1 MTVDFVHDTFNN
13 SRVSPHDKPFR
24 FAAGA
29 HGTILSMLRSGANE
43 IPALIQRLG
52 SRKRSCVDAARA
64 RLAIIGPRAV
74 EDLVEALEGDCVRI
88 RARVMPLLALIQD
101 ARGRA
106 PLTAMLLD
114 RRSRLREIA
123 ARCLGR
129 FPAPETVAAL
139 NRVLERD
146 RGERVKVS
154 AVRSLVEQYEAGQD
168 PAICKVLELMTDT
181 AARGELRLAALSL
194 LPKLRLSARRSILER
209 LAGDPDDGVRQA
221 AARVGDG
228 PGATPPGEIGA
239 AVAALNS
246 NDYAAWNVGVGQLA
260 ACGIAAVKPLVTEM
274 QGRAHDPEFCKRAG
288 MALKAMGPRRARAIA
303 DAIDDSD
310 ESLPLQVLVE
320 VIGALGDKSQIYRLK
335 DLVDRLAARPTH
347 PADVNGWDPM
357 QRVRAKAH
365 LELARIGSRV
375 AIGDLRDVLGDPER
389 RVELEMLSAVELI
402 GKRDEIVVLLRAYGR
417 EDDFMKERIADVVRT
432 IRKRERIRRNSK
444 VFQTLNR
451 DQRRALAEI
460 LPARPPRKVRRPQTP
475 QARSETS

>member
-1 MTVDFVHDTFNN
+1 
-13 SRVSPHDKPFR
+13 
-24 FAAGA
+24 
-29 HGTILSMLRSGANE
+29 MLRSGANE

-52 SRKRSCVDAARA
+52 SRKRTCVDAARA

-74 EDLVEALEGDCVRI
+74 DNLVEALEGDDDRI

-168 PAICKVLELMTDT
+168 QAICKVLELMTDT
-181 AARGELRLAALSL
+181 AASGELRLAALSL
-194 LPKLRLSARRSILER
+194 LPMLRPSARRSILQR
-209 LAGDPDDGVRQA
+209 LAADPDDSVRQA
-221 AARVGDG
+221 AARIEDG
-228 PGATPPGEIGA
+228 AGGAPGGEIGA
-239 AVAALNS
+239 AVAALVS
-246 NDYAAWNVGVGQLA
+246 NDYAVWNAGVGQLA
-260 ACGIAAVKPLVTEM
+260 ACGIAAVQPLVAKM

-303 DAIDDSD
+303 DAIDNTD

-320 VIGALGDKSQIYRLK
+320 VIGAIGDKSQIYRLK

-347 PADVNGWDPM
+347 PADNGWDPM

-375 AIGDLRDVLGDPER
+375 AIGDLHEVLGDAER

-402 GKRDEIVVLLRAYGR
+402 GNRDEIVVLLRAYGR

-444 VFQTLNR
+444 IFQTLNR
-451 DQRRALAEI
+451 DQRRALDEI
-460 LPARPPRKVRRPQTP
+460 LPPPPPRRVRRPQHLQAP
-475 QARSETS
+475 QARSGIS